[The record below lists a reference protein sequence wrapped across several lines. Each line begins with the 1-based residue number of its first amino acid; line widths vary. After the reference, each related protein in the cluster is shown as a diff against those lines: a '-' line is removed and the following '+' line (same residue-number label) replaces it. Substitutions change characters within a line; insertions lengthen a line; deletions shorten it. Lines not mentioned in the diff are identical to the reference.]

1 MMLKAFL
8 DVVRLFLYIEE
19 PVRLVSN
26 FSFVEVEIEI
36 ES

>member
-1 MMLKAFL
+1 MLKAFL

-19 PVRLVSN
+19 PVTLVSN